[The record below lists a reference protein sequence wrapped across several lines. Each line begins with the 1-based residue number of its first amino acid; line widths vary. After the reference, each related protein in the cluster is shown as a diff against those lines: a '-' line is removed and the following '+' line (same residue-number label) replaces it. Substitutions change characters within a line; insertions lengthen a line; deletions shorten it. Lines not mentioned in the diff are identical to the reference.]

1 MARLSLSHSRPE
13 MSRLSLWL
21 DDQERALE
29 MPDRVAYAVRM
40 CVEES
45 VVNLIDHTVAPA
57 ETPDITVD
65 LAWRDGVMVAVIED
79 RGPPFD
85 PRSAEPPARPRSL
98 DDAEPGG
105 LGLLLIRSFASEIDY
120 ETVPGGNRLTL
131 RFVMPV
137 EAEPLSDRT

>member
-13 MSRLSLWL
+13 MARLSLWL

-40 CVEES
+40 CVEET
-45 VVNLIDHTVAPA
+45 VVNLIDHTPAPG

-65 LAWRDGVMVAVIED
+65 LTWRDGVMVAVIED

-85 PRSAEPPARPRSL
+85 PRDAELPARPGSL
-98 DDAEPGG
+98 DDAAPGG

-120 ETVPGGNRLTL
+120 ESMPGGNRLTL
-131 RFVMPV
+131 RFARPV
-137 EAEPLSDRT
+137 EAEPVSDRT